1 MISKILER
9 AIHTQVYEH
18 LRRNG
23 LLSTVQ
29 SGFRPQHSTL
39 STAITDVTDYLYN
52 NMDKGEITGA
62 VFLDLKKAFDDGK
75 L

>member
-1 MISKILER
+1 MEEGCCV
-9 AIHTQVYEH
+9 IHTQVYEH

-39 STAITDVTDYLYN
+39 TAITDVTDYLYN

-62 VFLDLKKAFDDGK
+62 VFLDLKMP
-75 L
+75 LIR